1 MSQYKQ
7 ILKVL
12 KNMLIFLFAKYIFF
26 FLINGDVSDS
36 FCGIYPVSL
45 FVCVFALM
53 LDLNV
58 FLQMSLIPVFP

>member
-12 KNMLIFLFAKYIFF
+12 KNMLIFLIAKYIL
-26 FLINGDVSDS
+26 FLINAHVSDS
-36 FCGIYPVSL
+36 VCGIYPVSL